1 MPNSPES
8 ITLMEAVK
16 QRRSVRG
23 FLDKEVPEDTL
34 KAIFEL
40 AQQAPSN
47 CNIQPWHVY
56 VASGDVKNALREKM
70 VQNVMQGVPFNFD
83 YEYPDTFDGE
93 YRKRQVDCAMELY
106 GNMGIER
113 GDKEGRMRA
122 HLRNFQ
128 MFDAPHVVFIGMNKV
143 FGASVAIDVG
153 MYMRTLML
161 SMTAHGVACCPQG
174 TMRYYPDLVREA
186 FGIGDD
192 IHILLGIT
200 FGYED
205 TSVAANKTVVGREPI
220 EQLVQFKR

>member
-70 VQNVMQGVPFNFD
+70 VQNVMQGVPFNSDF
-83 YEYPDTFDGE
+83 
-93 YRKRQVDCAMELY
+93 
-106 GNMGIER
+106 
-113 GDKEGRMRA
+113 
-122 HLRNFQ
+122 
-128 MFDAPHVVFIGMNKV
+128 
-143 FGASVAIDVG
+143 
-153 MYMRTLML
+153 
-161 SMTAHGVACCPQG
+161 
-174 TMRYYPDLVREA
+174 
-186 FGIGDD
+186 
-192 IHILLGIT
+192 
-200 FGYED
+200 
-205 TSVAANKTVVGREPI
+205 
-220 EQLVQFKR
+220 